1 MTRHLSPDEMIDV
14 AEGLRPQTEMPHLAS
29 CETCRRQVEELQS
42 TMTAAAAT
50 DVPEPSP
57 LFWDHFSARVA
68 DAIRSPRQQP
78 QSFLS
83 FGSWTSSRAAVALA
97 VAAAVIA
104 AAVTMRSGNR
114 VPMPSAVADRRAEPA
129 LADDPLLD
137 LVADLGVDLDWE
149 SASEVGLTMREGTA
163 DRAMTQLS
171 DGERAELRRL
181 LEQELKRS
189 GD

>member
-14 AEGLRPQTEMPHLAS
+14 AEGLRPKTEMPHLAS

-42 TMTAAAAT
+42 TMTVATAA

-57 LFWDHFSARVA
+57 LFWDNFSARVA
-68 DAIRSPRQQP
+68 EAIRSPQQEP
-78 QSFLS
+78 PSSLS
-83 FGSWTSSRAAVALA
+83 FGSWTWSRAAVALA
-97 VAAAVIA
+97 VAAVVIA
-104 AAVTMRSGNR
+104 AGVTMRSGNR
-114 VPMPSAVADRRAEPA
+114 VPPSVVADRRAEPA

-149 SASEVGLTMREGTA
+149 SAAEAGLTMREGTA

-171 DGERAELRRL
+171 DGERAELQRL